1 MKNQI
6 LIGAHTSI
14 SGGLENALLEGRSIG
29 ASTVQI
35 FTANQRR
42 WDTKPLTAE
51 TIDLWKQAKEETGIQ
66 IVMSHDS
73 YLINLGASDP
83 EILQK
88 SRKAFRAEIER
99 CHDLDLTF
107 LNFHPGAAI
116 GGTTEECLDRI
127 CESLV
132 EIEDLAAKGKTRLL
146 LEATAGQG
154 STVGW
159 RFDQLGYI
167 IQKVKAH
174 VSIGVCIDTC
184 HIFVAGYDIRS
195 SEAWDL
201 TLEEFDKVIGLEYL
215 YALHL
220 NDSKKGLGSHV
231 DRHEAIGKGTIGSE
245 SFKFIMTDP
254 RTKHLPMY
262 LETPRDLER
271 WKNEI
276 HMLREFAEGKN
287 NYASKN

>member
-14 SGGLENALLEGRSIG
+14 AGGLENALFEGRAIG
-29 ASTVQI
+29 ANTVQI

-42 WDTKPLTAE
+42 WDSKPLTSKG
-51 TIDLWKQAKEETGIQ
+51 IDLWKQARKETGIE

-73 YLINLGASDP
+73 YLINLGASDAD
-83 EILQK
+83 ILQK

-99 CHDLDLTF
+99 CHELDVTF
-107 LNFHPGAAI
+107 LNFHPGTANA
-116 GGTTEECLDRI
+116 GNPEECLDRI
-127 CESLV
+127 CESLLEMEEV
-132 EIEDLAAKGKTRLL
+132 TTKGKTRLL

-159 RFDQLGYI
+159 RFDQLAYI
-167 IQKVKAH
+167 IEKVKAH
-174 VSIGVCIDTC
+174 ISIGVCIDTC
-184 HIFVAGYDIRS
+184 HIFVAGYDIRTP
-195 SEAWDL
+195 EAWDV
-201 TLEEFDKVIGLEYL
+201 TLREFDKVLGLQHL

-231 DRHEAIGKGTIGSE
+231 DRHESIGEGTIGSE

-271 WKNEI
+271 WKKEI
-276 HMLREFAEGKN
+276 HMLREFAEGNK
-287 NYASKN
+287 

>member
-14 SGGLENALLEGRSIG
+14 AGGLENALFEGRTIG
-29 ASTVQI
+29 ANTVQI

-42 WDTKPLTAE
+42 WDSKPLTFE
-51 TIDLWKQAKEETGIQ
+51 GIELWKQAKKETGIE

-73 YLINLGASDP
+73 YLINLGASDA

-99 CHDLDLTF
+99 CHELDVTF
-107 LNFHPGAAI
+107 LNFHPGAATA
-116 GGTTEECLDRI
+116 GNPEECLDRI
-127 CESLV
+127 CESLL
-132 EIEDLAAKGKTRLL
+132 EMEELTAKGKTRLL

-159 RFDQLGYI
+159 RFDQLAYI
-167 IQKVKAH
+167 IEKVKGH
-174 VSIGVCIDTC
+174 VPIGVCIDTC
-184 HIFVAGYDIRS
+184 HIFVAGYDIRTP
-195 SEAWDL
+195 EAWDV
-201 TLEEFDKVIGLEYL
+201 TLREFDKVLGLQHL
-215 YALHL
+215 CALHL

-231 DRHEAIGKGTIGSE
+231 DRHESIGEGTIGSE

-271 WKNEI
+271 WKKEI
-276 HMLREFAEGKN
+276 HMLREFAEGNK
-287 NYASKN
+287 